1 MFLFKNQQCYTM
13 LQLSILV
20 PFLVERRVV
29 ESSGHNSGT
38 MVGRV
43 GPHTTGMANQMTA
56 NDGGCFSIV
65 HDTAELSHTLVCGKE
80 RRTMK
85 TGAKM
90 VTLCLHN

>member
-1 MFLFKNQQCYTM
+1 MFLFKNQQCHTM
-13 LQLSILV
+13 LQSSILV

-29 ESSGHNSGT
+29 ESSGHNSGS

-65 HDTAELSHTLVCGKE
+65 QDTAELSHTLVCEKE
-80 RRTMK
+80 RRR
-85 TGAKM
+85 
-90 VTLCLHN
+90 